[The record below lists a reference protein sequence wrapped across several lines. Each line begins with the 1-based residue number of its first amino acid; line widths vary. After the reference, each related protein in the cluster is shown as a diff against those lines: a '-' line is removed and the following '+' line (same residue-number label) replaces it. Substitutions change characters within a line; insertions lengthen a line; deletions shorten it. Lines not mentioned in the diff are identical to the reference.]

1 MPTYTYRCTN
11 PDCLHE
17 TDLFHSIS
25 GTPSVTCDQ
34 CDYPMKKLVGAP
46 PHKFKQK
53 RGTMGVTTNKGDRG
67 IDREDI
73 SF

>member
-11 PDCLHE
+11 PDCLE
-17 TDLFHSIS
+17 EVDVFHSITGS
-25 GTPSVTCDQ
+25 PSYMCEDCGQ
-34 CDYPMKKLVGAP
+34 PMKKLVSAP

-53 RGTMGVTTNKGDRG
+53 RGTMGVTTNRGDRG
-67 IDREDI
+67 IDKEDI